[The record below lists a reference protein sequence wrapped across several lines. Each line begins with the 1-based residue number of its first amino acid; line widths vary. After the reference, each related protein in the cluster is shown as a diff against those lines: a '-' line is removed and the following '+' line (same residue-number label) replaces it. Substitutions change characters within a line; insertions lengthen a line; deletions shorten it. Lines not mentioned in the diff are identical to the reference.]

1 MDTDT
6 VPSMKVKDPE
16 TPPLRSLSPRR
27 ILFDSP
33 FSDYYT
39 DTSLSPDLSPSLAQK
54 ALLTRL
60 AAIGQQIL
68 RKDPSA
74 QKFRW
79 INERLDG
86 VEEVFA
92 APESQTRQP
101 PELEDS
107 GLFMDGDDEVEN
119 SQLIHG
125 GGGLGLPDDV
135 VEILRRA
142 SLSSGERNERVDSVA
157 EGLEQDREHEVPWEE
172 ETGLGEIEARE
183 NDQASAIVAS
193 YKGENNAISTLLK
206 ESGMKPPTTSE
217 DVIIRINAAIME
229 LRLRFEEIKYLN
241 FLMLEKLDVAD
252 DENIALRNAN
262 DKLILDLHLDY
273 SELLFLKIQ
282 LQAIEAYAIP
292 REDQDPDFSFVNAI
306 ERLELDWRDVEKR
319 FTERM
324 EMHKKERPPE
334 VFHKTLPE
342 ELRILPQQIENGN
355 PRPPMPHEH
364 LSIPAPVLERLSR
377 PSSRPYSRDG
387 PKEVEGGEASF
398 TASDINTA
406 NSTMPDEDVQKP
418 SDKSNFWN
426 VLASAVGIID
436 YYDLFQDSDED

>member
-1 MDTDT
+1 MDTNT
-6 VPSMKVKDPE
+6 VLSMKVKDPE

-39 DTSLSPDLSPSLAQK
+39 DTSLSPDPSPSPAQK
-54 ALLTRL
+54 TLLTRL

-107 GLFMDGDDEVEN
+107 GLFMDGDEVEN

-157 EGLEQDREHEVPWEE
+157 EGLEQDREHEVSWEE
-172 ETGLGEIEARE
+172 ETGLGEIEAGE
-183 NDQASAIVAS
+183 NVEASAIVTS
-193 YKGENNAISTLLK
+193 YEGENDVISTLLK
-206 ESGMKPPTTSE
+206 ESGMKPPATSE
-217 DVIIRINAAIME
+217 EVIIRINAAIME
-229 LRLRFEEIKYLN
+229 LRLRFEEIKVRY
-241 FLMLEKLDVAD
+241 
-252 DENIALRNAN
+252 
-262 DKLILDLHLDY
+262 
-273 SELLFLKIQ
+273 
-282 LQAIEAYAIP
+282 P
-292 REDQDPDFSFVNAI
+292 DPYP
-306 ERLELDWRDVEKR
+306 LEL
-319 FTERM
+319 
-324 EMHKKERPPE
+324 
-334 VFHKTLPE
+334 
-342 ELRILPQQIENGN
+342 I
-355 PRPPMPHEH
+355 
-364 LSIPAPVLERLSR
+364 S
-377 PSSRPYSRDG
+377 
-387 PKEVEGGEASF
+387 
-398 TASDINTA
+398 
-406 NSTMPDEDVQKP
+406 
-418 SDKSNFWN
+418 
-426 VLASAVGIID
+426 
-436 YYDLFQDSDED
+436 

>member
-6 VPSMKVKDPE
+6 VPSMKLKDPE
-16 TPPLRSLSPRR
+16 TPPPRSLSPRR
-27 ILFDSP
+27 HILFDSP

-39 DTSLSPDLSPSLAQK
+39 DTSLSPDPSPSPAQK

-107 GLFMDGDDEVEN
+107 GLFMDGDEVEN

-157 EGLEQDREHEVPWEE
+157 EGLEQDREHEVSWEE
-172 ETGLGEIEARE
+172 ETGLDEIEAGE

-206 ESGMKPPTTSE
+206 ESGMRPPTTSE

-229 LRLRFEEIKYLN
+229 LRLRFEEIKVRYPDPYP
-241 FLMLEKLDVAD
+241 LEP
-252 DENIALRNAN
+252 I
-262 DKLILDLHLDY
+262 
-273 SELLFLKIQ
+273 S
-282 LQAIEAYAIP
+282 
-292 REDQDPDFSFVNAI
+292 
-306 ERLELDWRDVEKR
+306 
-319 FTERM
+319 
-324 EMHKKERPPE
+324 
-334 VFHKTLPE
+334 
-342 ELRILPQQIENGN
+342 
-355 PRPPMPHEH
+355 
-364 LSIPAPVLERLSR
+364 
-377 PSSRPYSRDG
+377 
-387 PKEVEGGEASF
+387 
-398 TASDINTA
+398 
-406 NSTMPDEDVQKP
+406 
-418 SDKSNFWN
+418 
-426 VLASAVGIID
+426 
-436 YYDLFQDSDED
+436 

>member
-6 VPSMKVKDPE
+6 VPSIKVKDPE

-39 DTSLSPDLSPSLAQK
+39 DTSLSPDPSPSPAQK

-157 EGLEQDREHEVPWEE
+157 EGLERDREHEVPWEE
-172 ETGLGEIEARE
+172 ETGLGEIEAGE

-229 LRLRFEEIKYLN
+229 LRLRFEEIKVRY
-241 FLMLEKLDVAD
+241 
-252 DENIALRNAN
+252 
-262 DKLILDLHLDY
+262 
-273 SELLFLKIQ
+273 
-282 LQAIEAYAIP
+282 P
-292 REDQDPDFSFVNAI
+292 DPYP
-306 ERLELDWRDVEKR
+306 LEL
-319 FTERM
+319 
-324 EMHKKERPPE
+324 
-334 VFHKTLPE
+334 
-342 ELRILPQQIENGN
+342 
-355 PRPPMPHEH
+355 
-364 LSIPAPVLERLSR
+364 
-377 PSSRPYSRDG
+377 
-387 PKEVEGGEASF
+387 
-398 TASDINTA
+398 IN
-406 NSTMPDEDVQKP
+406 
-418 SDKSNFWN
+418 
-426 VLASAVGIID
+426 
-436 YYDLFQDSDED
+436 